1 VRQAERNEMELGPG
15 VAATQWIKTR
25 HARGGGGCMRGAWS
39 GGGGW
44 SATAGV
50 VGR

>member
-1 VRQAERNEMELGPG
+1 
-15 VAATQWIKTR
+15 
-25 HARGGGGCMRGAWS
+25 MRGAWS

-50 VGR
+50 VDR